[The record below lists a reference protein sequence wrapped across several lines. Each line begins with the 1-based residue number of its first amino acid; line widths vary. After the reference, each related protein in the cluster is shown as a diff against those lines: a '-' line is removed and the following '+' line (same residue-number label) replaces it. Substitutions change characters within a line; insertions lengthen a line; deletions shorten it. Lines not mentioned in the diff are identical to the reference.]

1 MRIDFV
7 SIFPDLIANWFRQ
20 GVIAR
25 ALKKKLLAFHYIS
38 PRQFSDDRNGRI
50 DDRPF
55 GGGPGMVMRYE
66 PLTRAAR
73 AIADDAET
81 TPFHVC
87 LSPQGDRFD
96 HALAEGLANKAHLVL
111 WCGRYEGLDQR
122 FIEETINAEVSV
134 GDFVLSG
141 GELAAA
147 IVADAVCRLIPGV
160 LGDPAST
167 CADSFQDKLLDH
179 PHYTRPENTGRIS
192 APEILLSGDHAR
204 IARWRLK
211 QALGKTFLHRPDL
224 FKQLEL
230 SDAQKILLNEFLA
243 EDTISGEPS

>member
-7 SIFPDLIANWFRQ
+7 SIFPDLIANWFHQ
-20 GVIAR
+20 GVVAR

-38 PRQFSDDRNGRI
+38 PRQFSNDRHGRV

-66 PLTRAAR
+66 PLSRTAR
-73 AIADDAET
+73 AIAAEAET
-81 TPFHVC
+81 TPFQIY
-87 LSPQGDRFD
+87 LSPQGNSFN
-96 HALAEGLANKAHLVL
+96 HALAKGLAEKAHLVL
-111 WCGRYEGLDQR
+111 WCGRYQGLDQR
-122 FIEETINAEVSV
+122 FIEETIDAEISV
-134 GDFVLSG
+134 GDFILSG

-147 IVADAVCRLIPGV
+147 IVADTVCRLIPGV
-160 LGDPAST
+160 LGDTASAS
-167 CADSFQDKLLDH
+167 ADSFCDKMLDH
-179 PHYTRPENTGRIS
+179 PHYTRPENTDRIR

-224 FKQLEL
+224 FNQLEL
-230 SDAQKILLNEFLA
+230 SDEQKILLNEFLA
-243 EDTISGEPS
+243 EHQISGGPL